1 MRGGRRPESEIIEEE
16 RMLNVLGRH
25 WWVLALRGLL
35 AVLFGVMAIVWPG
48 TTVRVL
54 VILFGIYALVDGL
67 FELFSALATRPRGG
81 GWWLLL
87 LEAVAGIAAGVLAF
101 IWPETTAL
109 VLLYLIAAWAI
120 LSGVLEL
127 IAAFQLR
134 REVEG
139 EWVLALAGAISVIVG
154 LLLALRPV
162 SGLVAVAWFVGGYAI
177 VFGVLLILL
186 GFRLR
191 TLHRELV

>member
-1 MRGGRRPESEIIEEE
+1 
-16 RMLNVLGRH
+16 MLNVLGRH